1 MNDIRRSGILLHPTS
16 LPGDEGIGTFGAE
29 ARRFVDFLQAAGQSL
44 WQILPLGQPGCGNSP
59 YSCFSAFAGNP
70 LLIDL
75 AQLVTEGDLPQSELS
90 PSPQSGRIDFQAV
103 ASSKERLLTLAADRF
118 LTAKED
124 ERKREFWRFC
134 DASFWLQ
141 DFALFMALKKH
152 FGGDSWHNWPQ
163 KLRQR
168 QSSALAEYGE
178 LLGRDVGRQK
188 YLQWQFF
195 RQWQGLK
202 RYANERGI
210 LIVGD
215 APIFVAHDSA
225 DVWCNQHIFILD
237 ESGAPT
243 VVAGVPPDYFST
255 TGQRWGNPLYDWSA
269 LAADHYGW
277 WVARIRSD
285 LELYNILRIDHFRG
299 FEAYW
304 EIPATESTAVNGRW
318 AKGPGNAFFAAL
330 SAAFSHL
337 PIIAEDLG
345 IITREVELLRDSYG
359 FPGMKILQFA
369 FDSGAGNGYLP
380 HNHIQNCA
388 VYTGTHDNDTTAG
401 WFASLG
407 SEQKNR
413 VCSYLHCQ
421 ADQVVAEMRRAALA
435 SVAKYAI
442 IPMQDILNLDSSGRM
457 NIPGVADGNWG
468 WRLSAGYGDKAAA
481 EELQKLSALYNRNG
495 QQ

>member
-29 ARRFVDFLQAAGQSL
+29 ARRFVDFLHAAGQSL

-75 AQLVTEGDLPQSELS
+75 ARLAEEGDLSASELQPLPQSS
-90 PSPQSGRIDFQAV
+90 RIDFQSV
-103 ASSKERLLTLAADRF
+103 ATTKGRLLTMAADRF
-118 LTAKED
+118 LAAGED

-134 DASFWLQ
+134 DASFWLH
-141 DFALFMALKKH
+141 DFALFMSLKKH
-152 FGGDSWHNWPQ
+152 FGGNSWHSWPQ

-168 QSSALAEYGE
+168 HIRSLAEHGE

-195 RQWQGLK
+195 RQWQELK

-237 ESGAPT
+237 ENGLPS
-243 VVAGVPPDYFST
+243 VVAGVPPDYFSA
-255 TGQRWGNPLYDWSA
+255 TGQRWGNPLYDWST
-269 LAADHYGW
+269 LADDNYGW

-285 LELYNILRIDHFRG
+285 LELYDILRIDHFRG
-299 FEAYW
+299 FESCW
-304 EIPATESTAVNGRW
+304 EIPATEKTAVNGRW
-318 AKGPGNAFFAAL
+318 AKGPGNGFFATL
-330 SAAFSHL
+330 AAVFPHL

-345 IITREVELLRDSYG
+345 IITREVEQLRDNYA

-369 FDSGAGNGYLP
+369 FDSGADNGYLP

-401 WFASLG
+401 WFATLG
-407 SEQKNR
+407 REQKKR
-413 VCSYLHCQ
+413 ICHYLHCQ
-421 ADQVVAEMRRAALA
+421 ADQVVAEMRRSALA

-442 IPMQDILNLDSSGRM
+442 IPMQDILELDSSGRM

-468 WRLSAGYGDKAAA
+468 WRLSADYADQAAT
-481 EELQKLSALYNRNG
+481 EELNRFSALYYRNG

>member
-29 ARRFVDFLQAAGQSL
+29 ARRFVDFLKEAGQSI

-75 AQLVTEGDLPQSELS
+75 AQLVTEGDLPAGELS
-90 PSPQSGRIDFQAV
+90 PITWNDRIDFQAV
-103 ASSKERLLTLAADRF
+103 VSSKDRLLTLAADRF
-118 LTAKED
+118 LAARED
-124 ERKREFWRFC
+124 DRKREFWRFC
-134 DASFWLQ
+134 DASFWLH

-152 FGGDSWHNWPQ
+152 FSGDSWHLWPQ

-168 QSSALAEYGE
+168 HCGALAEYGD

-202 RYANERGI
+202 HYTNERGI
-210 LIVGD
+210 LVVGD
-215 APIFVAHDSA
+215 SPIFVAHDSA
-225 DVWCNQHIFILD
+225 DVWCNQHIFRLD
-237 ESGAPT
+237 ESGAPA
-243 VVAGVPPDYFST
+243 VVAGVPPDYFSA
-255 TGQRWGNPLYDWSA
+255 TGQRWGNPLYDWST
-269 LAADHYGW
+269 LAADRYGW
-277 WVARIRSD
+277 WVARISSD
-285 LELYNILRIDHFRG
+285 LELYDILRIDHFRG
-299 FEAYW
+299 FESYW
-304 EIPATESTAVNGRW
+304 EIPATEETAVNGRW
-318 AKGPGNAFFAAL
+318 TKGPGNDFFATL
-330 SAAFSHL
+330 SAVFPHL

-345 IITREVELLRDSYG
+345 IITREVEQLRDRYA

-369 FDSGAGNGYLP
+369 FDSGADNGYLP
-380 HNHIQNCA
+380 HNHIRNCA

-401 WFASLG
+401 WFASLSG
-407 SEQKNR
+407 EQKDR
-413 VCSYLHCQ
+413 VCTYLHCQ
-421 ADQVVAEMRRAALA
+421 PDRVVAEMKRSALA

-442 IPMQDILNLDSSGRM
+442 IPMQDILNLDGSARM

-468 WRLSAGYGDKAAA
+468 WRLESDYPEKVAA
-481 EELQKLSALYNRNG
+481 EELKQLSALYYRNG